1 MCPIYDRWERWNGVV
16 RKARWQRARSTA
28 EGVAARVVEA
38 VDDNKLYVVPQL
50 EARVSRLFKRLAPT
64 LSTNLMGSA
73 YARQERRDA
82 GKR

>member
-1 MCPIYDRWERWNGVV
+1 
-16 RKARWQRARSTA
+16 
-28 EGVAARVVEA
+28 VVEA
-38 VDDNKLYVVPQL
+38 VDDNKLHVVPQL

-73 YARQERRDA
+73 CARQERRDA